1 MTIPFNQTVSIVP
14 SVLSAAGSAVDLNG
28 MLLSQNSL
36 APYGQVLPFA
46 SALAVS
52 NYFGATSTEATM
64 ANIYFNGYTGCTK
77 TAGLLNIA
85 RYPEVA
91 ISGFLRSA
99 SLASMTLTQLKALS
113 GTLILTV
120 GGTLFTSSSINLT
133 AATSFSNAATLI
145 QAGFTAPTFTV
156 TYDST
161 SSAFIFTV
169 TATGAASTIT
179 YATGTLST
187 GLSLTAATGAVLSQG
202 AAIGVPATFLD
213 MILGI
218 NRNWATLFTTW
229 ESVVLEKQAFA
240 SWVNAQGKMFIYAAQ
255 DSDINATIANTT
267 TTFGSWLQTTKPE
280 GTIVDY
286 ASDGT
291 GVALIAAWAASL
303 DFTRL
308 NGRTTLCFRTQSGL
322 TPMVTDGNLAAI
334 LAANGYNF
342 YGQNGSSNPNNN
354 QNWLSNGSISGKFLW
369 ADSYAN
375 QIWLNANLQL
385 SIVNLLTSIG
395 SIPYNSAGYSLI
407 RAACLDPINAALNFG
422 AIRIG
427 VTLSDSQKAQMQS
440 ALGVDASTSLF
451 ANGFYLQIN
460 DAAPATR
467 IARGS
472 PPCTLYYTDGQSI
485 QKINLA
491 SIEIQ

>member
-36 APYGQVLPFA
+36 APYGQALSFS

-52 NYFGATSTEATM
+52 NYFGASSTEATM
-64 ANIYFNGYTGCTK
+64 ATIYFNGYTGCTK
-77 TAGLLNIA
+77 TPGQLNIT
-85 RYPEVA
+85 RYPLVA

-113 GTLILTV
+113 GTIILTV
-120 GGTLFTSSSINLT
+120 GGTLFTSSSINLSS
-133 AATSFSNAATLI
+133 ATSFSNAATLI

-169 TATGAASTIT
+169 TATGATSTIT

-187 GLSLTAATGAVLSQG
+187 GLSLTQATGAVLSQG
-202 AAIGVPATFLD
+202 AAAADPATFLTSLLS
-213 MILGI
+213 IT
-218 NRNWATLFTTW
+218 RNWATLFTTW
-229 ESVVLEKQAFA
+229 ESLLAEKQAFA
-240 SWVNAQGKMFIYAAQ
+240 TWVNGQNGMFIYACQ

-267 TTFGSWLQTTKPE
+267 TTFGSWLQTTKPD
-280 GTIVDY
+280 GVIVDY
-286 ASDGT
+286 ASDGS
-291 GVALIAAWAASL
+291 GVSLIAGWAASL

-322 TPMVTDGNLAAI
+322 TPMVTDGNIASI

-354 QNWLSNGSISGKFLW
+354 QNWLSNGSISGKWLW
-369 ADSYAN
+369 ADSYVN

-407 RAACLDPINAALNFG
+407 RAACLAPINAALNFG

-440 ALGVDASTSLF
+440 VLGLDASTSLF
-451 ANGFYLQIN
+451 ANGFYLQIV
-460 DAAPATR
+460 DASAATR
-467 IARGS
+467 VARGS